1 MILKTK
7 NFYMANKDLSNLLQ
21 IVNYIKNNKT
31 KAQLKADNL
40 YDYVSKTFKFDN
52 VCRYA
57 ADIIVKKMREM
68 EQ

>member
-7 NFYMANKDLSNLLQ
+7 NFYMVNKDLSNLLQ
-21 IVNYIKNNKT
+21 IVNYINRNKD
-31 KAQLKADNL
+31 KAQQTADNL
-40 YDYVSKTFKFDN
+40 FNYVSETFKFDN
-52 VCRYA
+52 VCKYA